1 MANGGDESRLIA
13 AGALKG
19 ILITLTLG
27 DIAAKAH
34 QAVAFPDAV
43 VVRHFTDLKAGFT
56 PVRVIQPLF
65 IGQRDVVAEDFFVRL
80 HDLGGRLFGVH
91 ILGFQVDQLLFAFAG
106 QQLHRPVTAGE
117 LFVFV
122 TVENQIRRSIKE

>member
-1 MANGGDESRLIA
+1 MVEMKVVLSR

-43 VVRHFTDLKAGFT
+43 VVRHSYGSQSRLYAR
-56 PVRVIQPLF
+56 PVIQPLF

-80 HDLGGRLFGVH
+80 HDLGGRLFEYTSW
-91 ILGFQVDQLLFAFAG
+91 GFRWISCFSLFAG
-106 QQLHRPVTAGE
+106 QLHPRLQP
-117 LFVFV
+117 
-122 TVENQIRRSIKE
+122 ENSLSSLR

>member
-1 MANGGDESRLIA
+1 MADGGDEGRLIA

-65 IGQRDVVAEDFFVRL
+65 IGQRDVVAEDFSSVSMTLAAASSEYTSWGFRWISCFSLLPVSSSIARL
-80 HDLGGRLFGVH
+80 
-91 ILGFQVDQLLFAFAG
+91 Q
-106 QQLHRPVTAGE
+106 P
-117 LFVFV
+117 
-122 TVENQIRRSIKE
+122 ENSLSSLR